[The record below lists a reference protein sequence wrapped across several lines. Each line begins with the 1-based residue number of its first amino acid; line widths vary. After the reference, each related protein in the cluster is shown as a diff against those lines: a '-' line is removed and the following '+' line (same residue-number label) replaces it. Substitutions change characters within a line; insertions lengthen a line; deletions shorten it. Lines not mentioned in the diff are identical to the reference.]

1 MPKGTE
7 RGGAALIEAEKLARW
22 SADLGEML
30 GCIDDDVLP
39 QKMDD
44 ALNRLAPFDLSVT
57 FAYPAQRSPLL
68 LFDGFRGAHPGEPLS
83 AYLGGAYL
91 LDPFAIACL
100 GGVSPGL
107 YRMQQLA
114 PDKFFEGEYFNSW
127 QVHPCI
133 SMQSGTLAEEIGYL
147 FPLGVDVMAAYS
159 LMRSHDGRPFD
170 AREFAVLRAIEPVVR
185 QTLTMHWRRSRRVR
199 AQLQGPEARSLLEDA
214 FQTFA
219 SEGLTPQ
226 QRRIVQM
233 ILRGHSNASIGGQL
247 GISEGT
253 AKNHR
258 HAIYDR
264 LKISSQSELFTL
276 FIRHLSSHGRT

>member
-1 MPKGTE
+1 
-7 RGGAALIEAEKLARW
+7 LIGAEKLARW
-22 SADLGEML
+22 SADVGEML
-30 GCIDDDVLP
+30 ADIDCVALP
-39 QKMDD
+39 QKMDE
-44 ALNRLAPFDLSVT
+44 ALNRLATFVLSVV
-57 FAYPAQRSPLL
+57 FAYPAQRSPVL
-68 LFDGFRGAHPGEPLS
+68 LFDGFRDAHPGEPLS

-100 GGVSPGL
+100 GGISAGL
-107 YRMQQLA
+107 YRMAELA
-114 PDKFFEGEYFNSW
+114 PDKFFEAEYFNSW

-147 FPLGVDVMAAYS
+147 IPIRPDVMAAYS
-159 LMRSHDGRPFD
+159 LMRRHGGRPFD
-170 AREFAVLRAIEPVVR
+170 AQEFGVLRAIEPVVR
-185 QTLTMHWRRSRRVR
+185 QTLTMHWRRSPSAR
-199 AQLQGPEARSLLEDA
+199 AQLPDLEERSPLDDA

-219 SEGLTPQ
+219 QEGLTPQ
-226 QRRIVQM
+226 QGRIVQM

-276 FIRHLSSHGRT
+276 FIRHLSRQRRN